1 MAEENLPIKFF
12 QKRQKDERDTEGG
25 GGGKPPQWID
35 ASSVGEKSIYIR
47 QVLDNVSHSLAEKVE
62 QLHSVCSKIKS
73 KFRRS
78 CQNLS

>member
-47 QVLDNVSHSLAEKVE
+47 QVLDNV
-62 QLHSVCSKIKS
+62 
-73 KFRRS
+73 
-78 CQNLS
+78 